1 MKKRIMVII
10 LAATLGAA
18 VIAGCGVIIQLR
30 IRGKALKSRRIMVNL
45 AKQARK

>member
-18 VIAGCGVIIQLR
+18 VITGCGDNTELR
-30 IRGKALKSRRIMVNL
+30 IRGKALWICFL
-45 AKQARK
+45 KQIWWLQ

>member
-18 VIAGCGVIIQLR
+18 VITGCGDNTAFGYGEKR
-30 IRGKALKSRRIMVNL
+30 CGYAF
-45 AKQARK
+45 